1 MPRTEPHNVAF
12 FASPAELRA
21 WLEANHGFAT
31 ELWVGYRPKA
41 SGLPTLTWPEIV
53 DEVLCCGWID
63 GVRMA
68 VAGGSSIRIT
78 PRRPDSIWSDR
89 NVGRVE
95 AMRAEGRMTE
105 AGEAA
110 FSRRKVDRTGV
121 YSFERD
127 AVLDQGA
134 EAALRADA
142 AGWAFWV
149 AQPPGYRRAATHW
162 VTSAVRT
169 ETRERRLARLV
180 VGCAAGE
187 RLVELTG
194 KPAVERTASSA

>member
-1 MPRTEPHNVAF
+1 MPRMEPHDVAF
-12 FASPAELRA
+12 FAAPAELRA
-21 WLEANHGFAT
+21 WLEAIHGSAKK
-31 ELWVGYRPKA
+31 ELWVGYRPRT
-41 SGLPTLTWPEIV
+41 SGPPTLTWPEIV
-53 DEVLCCGWID
+53 DEVLCYGWID
-63 GVRMA
+63 GVRTA

-89 NVGRVE
+89 NLGRVE

-105 AGEAA
+105 AGEVA
-110 FSRRKVDRTGV
+110 FSRRKVDRIGV

-127 AVLDQGA
+127 AVLDGAA

-142 AGWAFWV
+142 AGWAVWDG
-149 AQPPGYRRAATHW
+149 QPPGYRRAATHW
-162 VTSAVRT
+162 VTSALRP

-180 VGCAAGE
+180 AGCAAGE

-194 KPAVERTASSA
+194 KPPTERTP